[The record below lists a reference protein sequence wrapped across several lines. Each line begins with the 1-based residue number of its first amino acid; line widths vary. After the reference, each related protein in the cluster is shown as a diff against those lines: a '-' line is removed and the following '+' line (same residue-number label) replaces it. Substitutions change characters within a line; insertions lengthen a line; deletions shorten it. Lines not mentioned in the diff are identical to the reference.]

1 MNKHTKGPWHFAAD
15 ARENGF
21 ERTKVPFDYKGSG
34 FCGNPSIYGADG
46 EEVVGCDEY
55 YVFSNEADVRLICAA
70 PEMLEALQ
78 GALKALDSIGDEM
91 TVGER
96 YTNAGQYLLDAL
108 QPARSAIAKAT
119 GVNDE

>member
-21 ERTKVPFDYKGSG
+21 ERKKVPFDYRGSG
-34 FCGNPSIYGADG
+34 FCGNPTIYGADG

-55 YVFSNEADVRLICAA
+55 YVFRNEADVRLICAA
-70 PEMLEALQ
+70 PDLLEAL
-78 GALKALDSIGDEM
+78 KAMLEVHGVRQEHA
-91 TVGER
+91 
-96 YTNAGQYLLDAL
+96 NASVEIPQSWVELSDV
-108 QPARSAIAKAT
+108 ARAAINKAT